1 MSCRMFTV
9 ANVMHC
15 SKFAHLQEKTL
26 IDSVAF
32 STQPLIFQRKF
43 GPVAVAVTA
52 SVCEI
57 RIAICLQYVVRQ
69 VIDVYIRIC
78 IVRS

>member
-1 MSCRMFTV
+1 ML
-9 ANVMHC
+9 NVHRRERDALLRVC
-15 SKFAHLQEKTL
+15 TFARKTL

-32 STQPLIFQRKF
+32 SAQPFIFQRKF
-43 GPVAVAVTA
+43 GPVAVAVTVG
-52 SVCEI
+52 VCEI

-69 VIDVYIRIC
+69 VIDVYCSARIC